1 MPKKVT
7 ITPEVHAVLARA
19 TVVGT
24 TERPVVQLPPGQLA
38 RELYVAT
45 DKVLKALGGK
55 WNRGANGHV
64 FDRPVEG
71 ELAEALNNGVA
82 VDAKRTAEQFFT
94 PLLVAER
101 VWDRAQLLPEHSVLE
116 PSAGSGNLLNAPL
129 RLGCRITCVEQD
141 ARLADLLRP
150 LNVEV
155 VCADFLSLEW
165 ATPRFDRVIMNPP
178 FGRGADIAHVTRAL
192 QLLLP
197 GGRLVAIMSPHWRF
211 ADDAKSKGFRLIAN
225 EHAYLWEP
233 LPAATFR
240 ESGTDVNTG
249 ILTLT
254 KGDNQL

>member
-1 MPKKVT
+1 MSKRVS
-7 ITPEVHAVLARA
+7 ITPEVHDVLARA

-24 TERPVVQLPPGQLA
+24 AERPVVQLPPGQLP
-38 RELYVAT
+38 RDLYVAT

-55 WNRGANGHV
+55 WNRGQNGHV

-71 ELAEALNNGVA
+71 ELAEALNSGVA
-82 VDAKRTAEQFFT
+82 VNQAKVAEQFFT
-94 PLLVAER
+94 PLAAADK
-101 VWDRAQLLPEHSVLE
+101 VWERAQLRPEHHVLE

-178 FGRGADIAHVTRAL
+178 FSRGQDVDHVTRAY

-197 GGRLVAIMSPHWRF
+197 GGLLVAIMSPHWRF
-211 ADDAKSKGFRLIAN
+211 ADDARSKGFRHMAN
-225 EHAYLWEP
+225 DHAFIWEP
-233 LPAATFR
+233 LPDGTFR
-240 ESGTDVNTG
+240 ESGTSVNTG
-249 ILTLT
+249 ILTLS
-254 KGDNQL
+254 KGTDQ